1 MYISNKNIKMKLRYI
16 KINKIS
22 REEELISA
30 NELNYAMEKF
40 YGNESWEVL
49 LDLKEGKVVTTNE
62 NEYLMIESLK

>member
-1 MYISNKNIKMKLRYI
+1 MKLRYI

-62 NEYLMIESLK
+62 NEYLIIESLK